1 MYLIRLLIVGE
12 SCVGKTSLL
21 VSFNGDKFILNQRTT
36 VGVDYKARV
45 INIGGED
52 VKLQIWDTA
61 GQERFRSMTAAFY
74 NKAQGV
80 IIAFDV
86 TQKESFQ
93 ALPMWIDDVKKSAPP
108 RTIIFL
114 CANKVDCPS
123 EMWKV
128 EKEEYISFA
137 IFHNLTIFETSA
149 LSGYNV
155 AEIFSE
161 LGQQILNTNKGE
173 LSSLGEDSMQRTDN
187 NVLLLSSAADLSK
200 PSKRKSSGSCCGK
213 S

>member
-1 MYLIRLLIVGE
+1 MLL
-12 SCVGKTSLL
+12 
-21 VSFNGDKFILNQRTT
+21 GDKFILNQRTT

-93 ALPMWIDDVKKSAPP
+93 ALPMWIDDVKKVPLA
-108 RTIIFL
+108 
-114 CANKVDCPS
+114 K
-123 EMWKV
+123 
-128 EKEEYISFA
+128 
-137 IFHNLTIFETSA
+137 LTTS
-149 LSGYNV
+149 LH
-155 AEIFSE
+155 
-161 LGQQILNTNKGE
+161 L
-173 LSSLGEDSMQRTDN
+173 
-187 NVLLLSSAADLSK
+187 
-200 PSKRKSSGSCCGK
+200 
-213 S
+213 

>member
-1 MYLIRLLIVGE
+1 MFANTLTYNFKL
-12 SCVGKTSLL
+12 
-21 VSFNGDKFILNQRTT
+21 GDKFILNQRTT

-93 ALPMWIDDVKKSAPP
+93 ALPMWIEDVKK
-108 RTIIFL
+108 
-114 CANKVDCPS
+114 V
-123 EMWKV
+123 
-128 EKEEYISFA
+128 
-137 IFHNLTIFETSA
+137 
-149 LSGYNV
+149 
-155 AEIFSE
+155 
-161 LGQQILNTNKGE
+161 Q
-173 LSSLGEDSMQRTDN
+173 
-187 NVLLLSSAADLSK
+187 
-200 PSKRKSSGSCCGK
+200 
-213 S
+213 